1 MCQGGVDSQAPRAI
15 LKKQHYSRLDEVS
28 QVHHMQ
34 LTETAT
40 QTMEFEFDMANFA
53 AEVSLVIPDIHLVSS
68 VFGFHVPVECPLSAV
83 IHLSLMPGA
92 VLQCTCRPVVIYDS
106 NIPSPLF
113 KCQMPERLGSQQSI
127 AQRTAHDRA
136 PSPNCVACALN
147 IETWVDLDQVQ
158 GY

>member
-92 VLQCTCRPVVIYDS
+92 VLQCTRRPAAYMILIYLRYYSHAKCRKGSDHSRV
-106 NIPSPLF
+106 SPN
-113 KCQMPERLGSQQSI
+113 
-127 AQRTAHDRA
+127 AQRTIEHPARTVSPA
-136 PSPNCVACALN
+136 P
-147 IETWVDLDQVQ
+147 
-158 GY
+158 